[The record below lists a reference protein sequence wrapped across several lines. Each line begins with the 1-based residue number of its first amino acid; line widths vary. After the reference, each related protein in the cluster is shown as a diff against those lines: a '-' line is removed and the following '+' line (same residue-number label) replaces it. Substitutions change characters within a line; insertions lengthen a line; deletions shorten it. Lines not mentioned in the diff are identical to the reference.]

1 MRDAARLARLD
12 ARTLNAAAAGDR
24 DAGGRGRDAWRT
36 ATLGFQGLRRGL
48 VADRGVYRS
57 SGNVNVQHPTNLSSV
72 YSGLMSAT
80 SDLLELFRVVLQ
92 SARDTDRLLNEWL
105 EPEARLTVQDLSVL
119 HAIDVG
125 VAYPTD
131 IAVRLN
137 QASPTVSHV
146 ISRLVARGLIERAR
160 VDDDGRKRRLTL
172 TETGQVA
179 LDRSRQVIESG
190 LSDGRYKLTDKDIVR
205 TQKALEKYMKIMR
218 FGG

>member
-1 MRDAARLARLD
+1 MA
-12 ARTLNAAAAGDR
+12 
-24 DAGGRGRDAWRT
+24 
-36 ATLGFQGLRRGL
+36 
-48 VADRGVYRS
+48 
-57 SGNVNVQHPTNLSSV
+57 
-72 YSGLMSAT
+72 AT
-80 SDLLELFRVVLQ
+80 SDLLELFRLVLQ

-125 VAYPTD
+125 VVYPTD

-160 VDDDGRKRRLTL
+160 ADDDGRKRRLTL
-172 TETGQVA
+172 TDAGQAA
-179 LDRSRQVIESG
+179 LDRSREVIEDG
-190 LSDGRYKLTDKDIVR
+190 LASGRYKLTTEDVAR
-205 TQKALEKYMKIMR
+205 THKALAKYMKIMR

>member
-1 MRDAARLARLD
+1 MA
-12 ARTLNAAAAGDR
+12 
-24 DAGGRGRDAWRT
+24 
-36 ATLGFQGLRRGL
+36 
-48 VADRGVYRS
+48 
-57 SGNVNVQHPTNLSSV
+57 
-72 YSGLMSAT
+72 AT
-80 SDLLELFRVVLQ
+80 SDLLELFRLVLQ

-125 VAYPTD
+125 VVYPTD

-160 VDDDGRKRRLTL
+160 ADDDGRKRRLTL
-172 TETGQVA
+172 TDAGQAA
-179 LDRSRQVIESG
+179 LDRSREVIEDG
-190 LSDGRYKLTDKDIVR
+190 LASGRYKLTDEDVSR
-205 TQKALEKYMKIMR
+205 THKALVKYMKIMR

>member
-1 MRDAARLARLD
+1 MA
-12 ARTLNAAAAGDR
+12 
-24 DAGGRGRDAWRT
+24 
-36 ATLGFQGLRRGL
+36 
-48 VADRGVYRS
+48 
-57 SGNVNVQHPTNLSSV
+57 
-72 YSGLMSAT
+72 AT
-80 SDLLELFRVVLQ
+80 SDLLELFRLVLQ

-125 VAYPTD
+125 VVYPTD

-160 VDDDGRKRRLTL
+160 ADDDGRKRRLTL
-172 TETGQVA
+172 TDAGQAA
-179 LDRSRQVIESG
+179 LDRSREVIEDG
-190 LSDGRYKLTDKDIVR
+190 LTSGRYKLSDEDVAR
-205 TQKALEKYMKIMR
+205 THKALAKYMKVMR